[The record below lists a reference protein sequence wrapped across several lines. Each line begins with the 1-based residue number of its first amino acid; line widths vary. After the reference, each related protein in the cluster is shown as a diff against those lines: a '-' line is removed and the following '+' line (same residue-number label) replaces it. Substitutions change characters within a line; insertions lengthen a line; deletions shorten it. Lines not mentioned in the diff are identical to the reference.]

1 MAPSWLEKFIV
12 REDATPDPRRSA
24 EQPNLEIHYTAV
36 ADHRRILGVQ
46 GDKTPRYEVK
56 RQAILGAWGSKLNIT
71 SPANADKE
79 VATIDFHSVPKSFVD
94 IQFPNRNHHINIST
108 SKQRM
113 DASGGLG
120 ELHWKGT
127 GMKVYGQA
135 SWELRDETS
144 LVMAVVIDDKQ
155 ANGVISL
162 WRQDLDAETAEEL
175 VVAGIAK
182 IEEYKRM
189 IRNSKTSMVGATAS
203 AGWLAV

>member
-1 MAPSWLEKFIV
+1 
-12 REDATPDPRRSA
+12 
-24 EQPNLEIHYTAV
+24 
-36 ADHRRILGVQ
+36 
-46 GDKTPRYEVK
+46 
-56 RQAILGAWGSKLNIT
+56 
-71 SPANADKE
+71 
-79 VATIDFHSVPKSFVD
+79 
-94 IQFPNRNHHINIST
+94 
-108 SKQRM
+108 
-113 DASGGLG
+113 
-120 ELHWKGT
+120 
-127 GMKVYGQA
+127 MKVYGQA